1 MWQMARNLVSM
12 IGMNVDSFLIFLGVL
27 GGLGG

>member
-1 MWQMARNLVSM
+1 MGQGAGLAGNPPAFIFILV
-12 IGMNVDSFLIFLGVL
+12 FLGVL